1 MRRDTYAYTAVHVNY
16 MSVPLGEE
24 TPQRSAASPGSL
36 STAPA
41 APHLPFYRGNLSTS
55 LGPGLC
61 KWQCPCPPPRLA
73 SQFTEVGAVSVSER
87 GQSWTGEPLHRLC
100 LPWDLQPVFCPE
112 GSRDGETHVRDP
124 FAESQIQRQ
133 WTPGCQLM
141 KLRGEVTL
149 QRGLESVRGCDP
161 HRTLC

>member
-1 MRRDTYAYTAVHVNY
+1 MLTQQC
-16 MSVPLGEE
+16 MSITCQYHWEKKPLSVL
-24 TPQRSAASPGSL
+24 PRALAACPL
-36 STAPA
+36 HPLL
-41 APHLPFYRGNLSTS
+41 PHLPFYRGNLSTS

-124 FAESQIQRQ
+124 FAESHIQRQ